1 MAKDIFHAAVKK
13 ALVHDGWTITHDPYV
28 VRTLGTNASIDLG
41 AEQLIGA
48 NKDSTIIAIEIKSFI
63 GPSLVY
69 DFHLALGQYMN
80 YKRALLQNDPERL
93 LYLAVTNS
101 VYEIFFLKPD
111 VMDAVQ
117 TFQLNL
123 IVFDDATEK
132 IVHWLIQ

>member
-1 MAKDIFHAAVKK
+1 M
-13 ALVHDGWTITHDPYV
+13 
-28 VRTLGTNASIDLG
+28 RTLGTNVSIDPG